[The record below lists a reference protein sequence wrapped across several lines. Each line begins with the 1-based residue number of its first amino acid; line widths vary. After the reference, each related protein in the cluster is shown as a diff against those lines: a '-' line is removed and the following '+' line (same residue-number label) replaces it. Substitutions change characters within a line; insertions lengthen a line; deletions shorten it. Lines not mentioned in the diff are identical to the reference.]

1 MIPGQIVI
9 DHDTRTLHT
18 HRDSYRLDGLS
29 VVSVRRPFQP
39 AGIAAALLA
48 GGFGWQFG
56 DLLYPGEWLPLLF
69 VAITALTAGS
79 QIGRLS
85 LLSRDLRGSELSG
98 VLWGRAAALQSA
110 RRAIVAAL
118 AADRGAP

>member
-9 DHDTRTLHT
+9 DREARTLHT
-18 HRDSYRLDGLS
+18 HRDSYRLEGLS

-39 AGIAAALLA
+39 AGIAGALLA
-48 GGFGWQFG
+48 GGFGWQFA
-56 DLLYPGEWLPLLF
+56 DLLYPVEWLTLLV
-69 VAITALTAGS
+69 VAVTAPTAGF

-110 RRAIVAAL
+110 RRAIIAAL